1 MNSEFSDQE
10 FRLLTENDT
19 KLMSELLAM
28 IKSDLESVILHLTD
42 SDQPFEMIHK
52 VKLRFSLFGLMDCY
66 LLADKI
72 EKEKDYKQLDKITNC
87 CQTLL
92 LNLNNYEVI

>member
-10 FRLLTENDT
+10 FKQLTENDS
-19 KLMSELLAM
+19 KLMSELLVM
-28 IKSDLESVILHLTD
+28 IKSDLESVIVELTVT
-42 SDQPFEMIHK
+42 DQPFEMIHK

-66 LLADKI
+66 HLADKI
-72 EKEKDYKQLDKITNC
+72 EREKDFKQLDKITNC